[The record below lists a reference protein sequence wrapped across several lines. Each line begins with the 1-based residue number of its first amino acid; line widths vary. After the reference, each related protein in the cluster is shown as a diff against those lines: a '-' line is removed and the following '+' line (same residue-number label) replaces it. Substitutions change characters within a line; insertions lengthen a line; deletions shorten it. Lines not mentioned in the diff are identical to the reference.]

1 MTATPTGDTNLA
13 LATRY
18 VVSFAAGVLAGVV
31 FWLLCTPTPVP
42 PLIGLVGL
50 LGIAFGEILT
60 GRAIALILTR
70 RDPTARRM
78 RPGRRPTAT
87 NQAPKGDAPA
97 RQDDSRRTTTESP
110 ERFTRA
116 PARRAEHIST
126 AAPPVA
132 ASTLSW
138 RPCLGPMTTYDPV
151 DATARSGRRCHRT

>member
-70 RDPTARRM
+70 RDPDRS
-78 RPGRRPTAT
+78 P
-87 NQAPKGDAPA
+87 DAP
-97 RQDDSRRTTTESP
+97 RTTTDRHQP
-110 ERFTRA
+110 GA
-116 PARRAEHIST
+116 Q
-126 AAPPVA
+126 
-132 ASTLSW
+132 
-138 RPCLGPMTTYDPV
+138 
-151 DATARSGRRCHRT
+151 GRRTSSAGRLKEDNNGVT